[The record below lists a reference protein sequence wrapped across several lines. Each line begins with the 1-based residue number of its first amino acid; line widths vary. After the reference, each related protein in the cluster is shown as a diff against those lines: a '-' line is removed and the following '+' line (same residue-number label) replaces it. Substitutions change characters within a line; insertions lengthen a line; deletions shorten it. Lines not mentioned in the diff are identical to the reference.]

1 MKRRAFIPSVGSTLA
16 MWPYAVSAQPAAK
29 MHRLAI
35 FAGGES
41 TADLNGSSG
50 LRHWREWSQEL
61 HRLGYAE
68 GRNLVIYRRSTE
80 GDWRRASEIV
90 REIVNLKPDVI
101 FTPRQDALDAVKSA
115 TTTIPIVAIASDP
128 VRLGYAASLARPGG
142 NITGFAFDTGMEIYA
157 KRLEL
162 LKEAVPGTS
171 RVAQLALRHY
181 WEGWNGSQVQMA
193 AQRVGIEVIGAPLD
207 APVNDQTY
215 QRAFATLMRDRADAV
230 AVWPQSENILHGRL
244 IAELAVQARLPTMCV
259 LRENVDAGGLMT
271 YSVDWSDM
279 LRRAAGYIDLIL
291 KGADAATLPFQQPTK
306 FELVINLKT
315 AKALG
320 LTIPPSILA
329 RADEVIE

>member
-1 MKRRAFIPSVGSTLA
+1 
-16 MWPYAVSAQPAAK
+16 
-29 MHRLAI
+29 
-35 FAGGES
+35 
-41 TADLNGSSG
+41 
-50 LRHWREWSQEL
+50 
-61 HRLGYAE
+61 
-68 GRNLVIYRRSTE
+68 
-80 GDWRRASEIV
+80 
-90 REIVNLKPDVI
+90 
-101 FTPRQDALDAVKSA
+101 
-115 TTTIPIVAIASDP
+115 
-128 VRLGYAASLARPGG
+128 
-142 NITGFAFDTGMEIYA
+142 
-157 KRLEL
+157 
-162 LKEAVPGTS
+162 
-171 RVAQLALRHY
+171 
-181 WEGWNGSQVQMA
+181 MA

-291 KGADAATLPFQQPTK
+291 KGANPATLPFQQPTK
-306 FELVINLKT
+306 FLLVINLKT

>member
-1 MKRRAFIPSVGSTLA
+1 
-16 MWPYAVSAQPAAK
+16 MWPYAVNAQQAAK

-41 TADLNGSSG
+41 ITNLSGSSG
-50 LRHWREWSQEL
+50 LRHWREWNQEL

-68 GRNLVIYRRSTE
+68 GQNLVIHRRSTE

-90 REIVNLKPDVI
+90 REIVNFKPDVI
-101 FTPRQDALDAVKSA
+101 FTPRQDALDAIKSA
-115 TTTIPIVAIASDP
+115 TATIPIVAITSDP

-142 NITGFAFDTGMEIYA
+142 NITGFAFDTGMEIYS

-171 RVAQLALRHY
+171 RVAQLSLRHY

-207 APVNDQTY
+207 APVNEQTY
-215 QRAFATLMRDRADAV
+215 RRAFATLVRDRADAV

-259 LRENVDAGGLMT
+259 LRENADAGALMT
-271 YSVDWSDM
+271 YSVDLADM
-279 LRRAAGYIDLIL
+279 MRRAAGYIDLSL
-291 KGADAATLPFQQPTK
+291 KGANPATLPFQQPTK
-306 FELVINLKT
+306 FQLVINLKT
-315 AKALG
+315 AKAIG
-320 LTIPPSILA
+320 LTIPDLFLA